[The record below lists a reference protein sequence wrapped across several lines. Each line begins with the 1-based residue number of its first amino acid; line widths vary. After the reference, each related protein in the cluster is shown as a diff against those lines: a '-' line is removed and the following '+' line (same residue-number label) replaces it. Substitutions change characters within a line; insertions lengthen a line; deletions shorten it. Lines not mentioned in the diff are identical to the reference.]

1 MEEENTKNGWDIT
14 SKAQA
19 LFTRRQPRTVP
30 TRTALQ
36 NGQIEPLWKGSG
48 QSLQRQSSTKGSG
61 WILRIRSFTSK
72 IAAQRQRSLLRPTN
86 SGTEPSQIS
95 PISELWVK
103 QGMSMFQR

>member
-1 MEEENTKNGWDIT
+1 MKEASTKNGWDIT
-14 SKAQA
+14 SRDRA

-36 NGQIEPLWKGSG
+36 NVEIEPLWKGSG
-48 QSLQRQSSTKGSG
+48 QSLQRQSSTKDSG

-86 SGTEPSQIS
+86 SGTARNQTSL
-95 PISELWVK
+95 ISE
-103 QGMSMFQR
+103 